1 MEFSAPLKVSNQR
14 RKITQ
19 RSIPK
24 AFGFALA
31 LAGDF
36 YDALRDQFPDVVR
49 AIRDVK
55 GRANIIEHVRHCL
68 RRLGFEN
75 GFVVI
80 NYNHRALSY
89 RYTGGSATGLSA
101 TDA

>member
-1 MEFSAPLKVSNQR
+1 MEFSAPLNACNQR

-36 YDALRDQFPDVVR
+36 YDPLRDQFPGSVR
-49 AIRDVK
+49 AARDAK
-55 GRANIIEHVRHCL
+55 ERANIIEHVRHYL
-68 RRLGFEN
+68 RRLRFEN
-75 GFVVI
+75 EFVVI
-80 NYNHRALSY
+80 SYHHRALSY

>member
-1 MEFSAPLKVSNQR
+1 MEFSAPLNAGNQR

-24 AFGFALA
+24 PFGFALA

-36 YDALRDQFPDVVR
+36 YDPLRNQFPGFVR

-55 GRANIIEHVRHCL
+55 VRANIIEHVRHGLC
-68 RRLGFEN
+68 RLGFEN
-75 GFVVI
+75 GFAAI
-80 NYNHRALSY
+80 KYDHRALSY